1 MEIKIENEQ
10 AMEAAARELADRLEN
25 GNIVLLH
32 GPLGAGKSVFA
43 RALIRTLALDPALE
57 VPSPTFT
64 LVQYYDSEKG
74 PLWHYDLYR
83 IEGYE
88 EILPLGWEDSLAD
101 GITIVE
107 WPERLGPLKP
117 LHALDIHIHPVQD
130 RPDERILRMDG
141 NGPEILTMKE

>member
-1 MEIKIENEQ
+1 METDIEIENEQ
-10 AMEAAARELADRLEN
+10 AMEAAAQRLAGYLEN
-25 GNIVLLH
+25 GDIVLLH

-43 RALIRTLALDPALE
+43 RALIRTLSGDPALE

-64 LVQYYDSEKG
+64 LVQYYESEKG

-83 IEGYE
+83 IEDYE

-130 RPDERILRMDG
+130 KPEKRILRMDSDR
-141 NGPEILTMKE
+141 LSV